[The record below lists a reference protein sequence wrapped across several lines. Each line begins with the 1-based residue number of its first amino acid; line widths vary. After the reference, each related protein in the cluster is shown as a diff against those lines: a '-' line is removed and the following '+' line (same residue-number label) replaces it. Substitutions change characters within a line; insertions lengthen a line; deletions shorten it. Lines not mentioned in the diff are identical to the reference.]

1 MSNVGDGRSSGSL
14 NDSYSVIE
22 FNIEDHFR
30 QLVLAIETA
39 PAFLGSLSEFEDHG
53 ERGLV

>member
-1 MSNVGDGRSSGSL
+1 L
-14 NDSYSVIE
+14 NDFYSVIE

-30 QLVLAIETA
+30 QSVLAIET
-39 PAFLGSLSEFEDHG
+39 PPPFLVSLGEFEVHG